1 MKNALAFR
9 SAFSA
14 FLRSRLGA
22 AGVEFALLL
31 PMAAFVLAVAL
42 ESARLSIAYALIE
55 RAVEEGIHE
64 AKLNRGAEAETL
76 VKAAL
81 EKWRFGVFDPSDLK
95 LTFTSSSSMI
105 DLLAGANPGA
115 GTGGDSVHLKVDARL
130 GVLEKVLPEGNPM
143 KGKVEIHFFYIN
155 AVAVEFAF
163 VLPIILLIIW
173 AFWQMSESYRLQW
186 TLNRQTAS
194 LADMLI
200 NQPEQLNFGGGSES
214 VTLPLEQQFPVLIAS
229 ANEMLK
235 NAISKDAAGIRTGLT
250 VEYATGK
257 ITNDGVPVI
266 YTFANGARCGGIPGT
281 LPLVSLLGA
290 GGGAGGQRGGR
301 PGAGAPAPGG
311 RTLPAGRG
319 EAGRQ
324 GAGTVPE

>member
-55 RAVEEGIHE
+55 RPVEEGIHE

-155 AVAVEFAF
+155 E
-163 VLPIILLIIW
+163 
-173 AFWQMSESYRLQW
+173 
-186 TLNRQTAS
+186 
-194 LADMLI
+194 
-200 NQPEQLNFGGGSES
+200 PE
-214 VTLPLEQQFPVLIAS
+214 
-229 ANEMLK
+229 
-235 NAISKDAAGIRTGLT
+235 KDKGA
-250 VEYATGK
+250 
-257 ITNDGVPVI
+257 
-266 YTFANGARCGGIPGT
+266 ANGSA
-281 LPLVSLLGA
+281 L
-290 GGGAGGQRGGR
+290 
-301 PGAGAPAPGG
+301 
-311 RTLPAGRG
+311 
-319 EAGRQ
+319 
-324 GAGTVPE
+324 

>member
-1 MKNALAFR
+1 MRNALAFR

-105 DLLAGANPGA
+105 DANPGA

-155 AVAVEFAF
+155 E
-163 VLPIILLIIW
+163 
-173 AFWQMSESYRLQW
+173 
-186 TLNRQTAS
+186 
-194 LADMLI
+194 
-200 NQPEQLNFGGGSES
+200 PE
-214 VTLPLEQQFPVLIAS
+214 
-229 ANEMLK
+229 
-235 NAISKDAAGIRTGLT
+235 KDKGA
-250 VEYATGK
+250 
-257 ITNDGVPVI
+257 
-266 YTFANGARCGGIPGT
+266 ANGSA
-281 LPLVSLLGA
+281 L
-290 GGGAGGQRGGR
+290 
-301 PGAGAPAPGG
+301 
-311 RTLPAGRG
+311 
-319 EAGRQ
+319 
-324 GAGTVPE
+324 

>member
-64 AKLNRGAEAETL
+64 AEAETL

-155 AVAVEFAF
+155 E
-163 VLPIILLIIW
+163 
-173 AFWQMSESYRLQW
+173 
-186 TLNRQTAS
+186 
-194 LADMLI
+194 
-200 NQPEQLNFGGGSES
+200 PE
-214 VTLPLEQQFPVLIAS
+214 
-229 ANEMLK
+229 
-235 NAISKDAAGIRTGLT
+235 KDKGA
-250 VEYATGK
+250 
-257 ITNDGVPVI
+257 
-266 YTFANGARCGGIPGT
+266 ANGSA
-281 LPLVSLLGA
+281 L
-290 GGGAGGQRGGR
+290 
-301 PGAGAPAPGG
+301 
-311 RTLPAGRG
+311 
-319 EAGRQ
+319 
-324 GAGTVPE
+324 

>member
-42 ESARLSIAYALIE
+42 ESARLSIAYAL
-55 RAVEEGIHE
+55 IHE

-130 GVLEKVLPEGNPM
+130 GILEKVLPEGNPM

-155 AVAVEFAF
+155 E
-163 VLPIILLIIW
+163 
-173 AFWQMSESYRLQW
+173 
-186 TLNRQTAS
+186 
-194 LADMLI
+194 
-200 NQPEQLNFGGGSES
+200 PE
-214 VTLPLEQQFPVLIAS
+214 
-229 ANEMLK
+229 
-235 NAISKDAAGIRTGLT
+235 KDKGA
-250 VEYATGK
+250 
-257 ITNDGVPVI
+257 
-266 YTFANGARCGGIPGT
+266 ANGSA
-281 LPLVSLLGA
+281 L
-290 GGGAGGQRGGR
+290 
-301 PGAGAPAPGG
+301 
-311 RTLPAGRG
+311 
-319 EAGRQ
+319 
-324 GAGTVPE
+324 

>member
-105 DLLAGANPGA
+105 DLLAE
-115 GTGGDSVHLKVDARL
+115 LC
-130 GVLEKVLPEGNPM
+130 LERGSIRSSFIFFGLID
-143 KGKVEIHFFYIN
+143 VEEMDFYFALHRIAFRKHFLEN
-155 AVAVEFAF
+155 A
-163 VLPIILLIIW
+163 
-173 AFWQMSESYRLQW
+173 
-186 TLNRQTAS
+186 
-194 LADMLI
+194 
-200 NQPEQLNFGGGSES
+200 
-214 VTLPLEQQFPVLIAS
+214 
-229 ANEMLK
+229 
-235 NAISKDAAGIRTGLT
+235 
-250 VEYATGK
+250 
-257 ITNDGVPVI
+257 
-266 YTFANGARCGGIPGT
+266 
-281 LPLVSLLGA
+281 
-290 GGGAGGQRGGR
+290 
-301 PGAGAPAPGG
+301 
-311 RTLPAGRG
+311 
-319 EAGRQ
+319 
-324 GAGTVPE
+324 

>member
-115 GTGGDSVHLKVDARL
+115 GTGGF
-130 GVLEKVLPEGNPM
+130 EG
-143 KGKVEIHFFYIN
+143 
-155 AVAVEFAF
+155 
-163 VLPIILLIIW
+163 
-173 AFWQMSESYRLQW
+173 
-186 TLNRQTAS
+186 
-194 LADMLI
+194 
-200 NQPEQLNFGGGSES
+200 
-214 VTLPLEQQFPVLIAS
+214 
-229 ANEMLK
+229 
-235 NAISKDAAGIRTGLT
+235 
-250 VEYATGK
+250 
-257 ITNDGVPVI
+257 
-266 YTFANGARCGGIPGT
+266 
-281 LPLVSLLGA
+281 
-290 GGGAGGQRGGR
+290 
-301 PGAGAPAPGG
+301 
-311 RTLPAGRG
+311 
-319 EAGRQ
+319 
-324 GAGTVPE
+324 

>member
-1 MKNALAFR
+1 MKNALVFR

-105 DLLAGANPGA
+105 D
-115 GTGGDSVHLKVDARL
+115 
-130 GVLEKVLPEGNPM
+130 
-143 KGKVEIHFFYIN
+143 
-155 AVAVEFAF
+155 
-163 VLPIILLIIW
+163 
-173 AFWQMSESYRLQW
+173 
-186 TLNRQTAS
+186 
-194 LADMLI
+194 
-200 NQPEQLNFGGGSES
+200 
-214 VTLPLEQQFPVLIAS
+214 
-229 ANEMLK
+229 
-235 NAISKDAAGIRTGLT
+235 
-250 VEYATGK
+250 
-257 ITNDGVPVI
+257 
-266 YTFANGARCGGIPGT
+266 
-281 LPLVSLLGA
+281 
-290 GGGAGGQRGGR
+290 
-301 PGAGAPAPGG
+301 
-311 RTLPAGRG
+311 
-319 EAGRQ
+319 
-324 GAGTVPE
+324 